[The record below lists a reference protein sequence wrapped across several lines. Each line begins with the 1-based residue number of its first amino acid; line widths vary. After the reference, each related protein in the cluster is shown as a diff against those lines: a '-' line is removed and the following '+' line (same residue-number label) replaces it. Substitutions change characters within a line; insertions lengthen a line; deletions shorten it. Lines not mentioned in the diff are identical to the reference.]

1 MPIKGRTNFEF
12 RFEILNLFNN
22 ANFVPTGLGTGT
34 NLNTPSAGS
43 ANGYEV
49 TQLTG
54 TQNARL
60 TQLVFRF
67 NW

>member
-1 MPIKGRTNFEF
+1 MVLAAAEGRAGVTGGGHRDRETCLA
-12 RFEILNLFNN
+12 I
-22 ANFVPTGLGTGT
+22 PTF
-34 NLNTPSAGS
+34 

-60 TQLVFRF
+60 TQLVFRV